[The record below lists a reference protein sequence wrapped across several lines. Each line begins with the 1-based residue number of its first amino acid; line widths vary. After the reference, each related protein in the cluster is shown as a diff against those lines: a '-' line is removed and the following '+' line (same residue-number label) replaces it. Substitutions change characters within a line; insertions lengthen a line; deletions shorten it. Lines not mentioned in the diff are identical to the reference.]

1 MANIELGHQVD
12 INGERGVITNID
24 DDILFITLLDGRS
37 QVRSIDEV
45 TVLNDLPKVSVGDTT
60 DVDDLIDTDDD
71 PVSDNLSVA
80 PDVEEPEGIFGPYAA
95 WYLGNY
101 TIQAMND
108 DIQIF
113 RKSPDG
119 SGEDNIL
126 FSMDPDESTAF
137 SDVVTGLEHSPHENT
152 TLYYS
157 FGLVDWD
164 FFITQR
170 YDTGE
175 KQLVTI
181 PYKEMISIATVLP
194 LAVEWVREHPFF

>member
-1 MANIELGHQVD
+1 MTNITLGHQVD
-12 INGERGVITNID
+12 INGDRGVITNID

-45 TVLNDLPKVSVGDTT
+45 TVLNDLPKVSVGDTP
-60 DVDDLIDTDDD
+60 DVDALIDTDDQ
-71 PVSDNLSVA
+71 VSDNLSVA
-80 PDVEEPEGIFGPYAA
+80 PDVEEPEGIFGSYAA

-101 TIQAMND
+101 TVQAMND

-113 RKSPDG
+113 QKSPDG

-126 FSMDPDESTAF
+126 FNMDPDEATAF
-137 SDVVTGLEHSPHENT
+137 SDVVTGLEYSPHENT

-157 FGLVDWD
+157 FGLVDRD

-175 KQLVTI
+175 KKLVTI

-194 LAVEWVREHPFF
+194 VAVEWVREHPFF

>member
-1 MANIELGHQVD
+1 MTNITLGHQVD
-12 INGERGVITNID
+12 INGDRGVITNID

-45 TVLNDLPKVSVGDTT
+45 TVLNDLPKVSVGDTP
-60 DVDDLIDTDDD
+60 DVDALIDTDDQ
-71 PVSDNLSVA
+71 VSDKLSVA
-80 PDVEEPEGIFGPYAA
+80 PDVEDPEGVFGSYAA

-101 TIQAMND
+101 TVQAMND

-113 RKSPDG
+113 QKSPDG
-119 SGEDNIL
+119 GGEDIIL
-126 FSMDPDESTAF
+126 FSMDPDEATAF

-157 FGLVDWD
+157 FGLVDRD

-194 LAVEWVREHPFF
+194 VAVEWVREHPFF

>member
-1 MANIELGHQVD
+1 MTNITLGHQVD
-12 INGERGVITNID
+12 IDGDRGVITNID

-45 TVLNDLPKVSVGDTT
+45 TVLNDLPKVSVGDTP
-60 DVDDLIDTDDD
+60 DVDALIDTDDQ
-71 PVSDNLSVA
+71 VSDKLSVA
-80 PDVEEPEGIFGPYAA
+80 PDVEDPEGVFGSYAA

-101 TIQAMND
+101 TVQAMND

-113 RKSPDG
+113 QKSPDG

-126 FSMDPDESTAF
+126 FSMDPDEATAF
-137 SDVVTGLEHSPHENT
+137 SDVVTGFEHSPHENT

-157 FGLVDWD
+157 FGLVDRD

-194 LAVEWVREHPFF
+194 VAVEWVREHPFF